1 MNKTL
6 RNEDENRIQTAEK
19 IGASQLVAI
28 IRLAHQ
34 SEIPAVVQCLVTGGV
49 TTLEITSNTPGFSEE
64 IANARQKHPEV
75 LIGAGT
81 IINTKL
87 AKEAIKAGAQFLVTP
102 NTDKSVVKTAHKH
115 GIPVLMGALTPTD
128 IAKCIKY
135 NADFI
140 KVFPAGSLGI
150 NYFKDLQ
157 GPFSN
162 VPLMPVGGVNIEN
175 IEEWFEA
182 GAVGV
187 GVGND
192 LTQAAN
198 TPEEEK
204 ALIKRVKQ
212 YVAKL
217 PKNKKS

>member
-1 MNKTL
+1 MSKTL
-6 RNEDENRIQTAEK
+6 KNEDDLRTKTAKK

-34 SEIPAVVQCLVTGGV
+34 SEVSAVVQCLITGGV
-49 TTLEITSNTPGFSEE
+49 TTLEITSNTPGFAEE
-64 IANARQKHPEV
+64 ITSARQKHPDV

-87 AKEAIKAGAQFLVTP
+87 AKEAIKAGAQFIVTP
-102 NTDKSVVKTAHKH
+102 NTDKSVVKTAHKY

-128 IAKCIKY
+128 IANCIKY
-135 NADFI
+135 KADFI

-150 NYFKDLQ
+150 KYFKDLQ

-162 VPLMPVGGVNIEN
+162 IPLMPVGGVNIDN

-182 GAVGV
+182 GAIGV

-198 TPEEEK
+198 TAEEEK

-217 PKNKKS
+217 PNNK